1 MPGVELICGCGMGF
15 LAFEICEVLPGGV
28 VIAAFDFAVAA
39 ADGGV
44 DRLMGLPI
52 EVAGETV
59 RCLATGTGEAGGF
72 AGVLLK
78 VGRFVHNTGFLE
90 IGNRV
95 LPIYLH
101 LYH

>member
-1 MPGVELICGCGMGF
+1 MIWVPGVELICGWGMGF
-15 LAFEICEVLPGGV
+15 LAFDICEVLPGGI
-28 VIAAFDFAVAA
+28 VIATLDLTVAA

-72 AGVLLK
+72 AGILLE
-78 VGRFVHNTGFLE
+78 VRRFVHNPGYIL
-90 IGNRV
+90 
-95 LPIYLH
+95 
-101 LYH
+101 